1 MYKSEKYCKN
11 CGQHLHLD
19 QKFCHNCGQNSN
31 THRINFHFLVHEVQ
45 HGIFHVDKGIFYT
58 IKELF
63 TRPGHTIREYIE
75 GRRQSH
81 FKPVLLIMILGTVS
95 FFLNKLIYNDNDL
108 LINTSDL
115 EELKKSK
122 EYKDAMDGSKGAKLL
137 DYFMEEIHRISNW
150 INEHFALSVL
160 ILIPIFAFA
169 MYLAYFTRNK
179 SKRLNYA
186 EFLVIATYLSA
197 QTMVISI
204 IAIPFREIID
214 STVFLLMMFVVN
226 LWTMI
231 QFYKNQHPFKTVLR
245 FLASYWIVG
254 FIWLGIVIVLLIFG
268 IKTLSGSGAL

>member
-31 THRINFHFLVHEVQ
+31 THRINFHFLIHEVQ

-63 TRPGHTIREYIE
+63 TRPGYTIREYIE

-214 STVFLLMMFVVN
+214 STVFLLMMFAVN

-245 FLASYWIVG
+245 FLASCWIVG

>member
-1 MYKSEKYCKN
+1 MYKSEKYCKS

-122 EYKDAMDGSKGAKLL
+122 EYKNAMDGSKGAKLL

-214 STVFLLMMFVVN
+214 STVFLLMMFAVN

>member
-214 STVFLLMMFVVN
+214 STVFLLMMFAVN

-245 FLASYWIVG
+245 FLASNWIVG